1 DVHDAVRRV
10 EHPELGAVR
19 SEREAVARRVR
30 PEAGVPG
37 EALEVRDE
45 ERVVRVEVE
54 NANPEQATLR
64 HEADSLLRVLDT
76 DPVGLC
82 GHCGSEP
89 LRLRETQRPEQTL
102 PPIHVE
108 EARGAIE
115 DHDLVAVRR
124 TVCRWAPGFRS
135 RHEAARNLLSAEVH
149 RQTGDDTNDD
159 HCERGRSQPHPPH
172 PASAESNLGRA
183 ASRAASASSKRQ
195 RSRSCSSI
203 SLETARTST
212 AGTPATLAAR
222 NTAKPSIAS

>member
-1 DVHDAVRRV
+1 
-10 EHPELGAVR
+10 
-19 SEREAVARRVR
+19 
-30 PEAGVPG
+30 
-37 EALEVRDE
+37 
-45 ERVVRVEVE
+45 
-54 NANPEQATLR
+54 
-64 HEADSLLRVLDT
+64 
-76 DPVGLC
+76 
-82 GHCGSEP
+82 CGSEP

-159 HCERGRSQPHPPH
+159 HCERGRSQPHPRH
-172 PASAESNLGRA
+172 PASAESSLGRA
-183 ASRAASASSKRQ
+183 ASRAASASLKRQ

-212 AGTPATLAAR
+212 ADTPASLAAR
-222 NTAKPSIAS
+222 NTAKPSIASTSQSLVPPTRALVPIGRTRASGSARCAASTRRGSEAPAPTRAHLRVRLRRSPPSRSRPEAPE